1 MRPLNHA
8 KRGDIGAAENRQ
20 PGDDGDVDT
29 TCSYS
34 DSDSDDGVPD
44 PPELQLLARAL
55 FDWDPV
61 VVTAFARLQHAE
73 GAPAAFAD
81 FLARLNV
88 EVGQRNAL
96 RGEIIGWL
104 RTMVHH
110 DANRDSAFQVAVNDK
125 GRQTALELYEAMR
138 RAMQ

>member
-8 KRGDIGAAENRQ
+8 RRGDIAAPVNGQ
-20 PGDDGDVDT
+20 AGDNDDDVDT

-34 DSDSDDGVPD
+34 DSDEGVQD

-61 VVTAFARLQHAE
+61 VVTAFASMQHVE

-110 DANRDSAFQVAVNDK
+110 DANRQCVFQMAVNDRSSRT
-125 GRQTALELYEAMR
+125 GLELYEAMR

>member
-1 MRPLNHA
+1 MRPLNYA
-8 KRGDIGAAENRQ
+8 RRGDIAAPVNGQ
-20 PGDDGDVDT
+20 ASDNDDDVDT

-34 DSDSDDGVPD
+34 DSDDGVSD
-44 PPELQLLARAL
+44 PPELQLLAQAL

-61 VVTAFARLQHAE
+61 LVTAFAKLPHAE
-73 GAPAAFAD
+73 GAPAAFAG
-81 FLARLNV
+81 FLVRLNA

-104 RTMVHH
+104 RTTVHH
-110 DANRDSAFQVAVNDK
+110 DANRDSAFQLAVSDQ
-125 GRQTALELYEAMR
+125 GRRPALELYDAMR